1 MQMIARRAGSVP
13 FDPFYDPMTA
23 RGLGPGSDYAPT
35 YWIDTAGPAC
45 SFSHTD
51 ADVEH
56 YLAVSEEFAEVATTS
71 A

>member
-35 YWIDTAGPAC
+35 YWIDTAGPRMTAR
-45 SFSHTD
+45 SRRTW
-51 ADVEH
+51 
-56 YLAVSEEFAEVATTS
+56 TWTS
-71 A
+71 R